1 MRSAVMKS
9 SISEIYDCL
18 SEVINAPES
27 FGLGGNP
34 PPRLVAILMRT
45 QEILMEQMNNAAET
59 PVVDDRL
66 AAELSQ
72 DADTKYYFFE
82 EEQTMK
88 PFNRV
93 LSRRMEQLHLST
105 NDVAVSLHTTI
116 KDVWDLRRGVML
128 PTEQRIAELALLL
141 GMTQENL
148 KAAVQEQVDGHNAG
162 DSKTCLPL

>member
-1 MRSAVMKS
+1 MRSGVMKS
-9 SISEIYDCL
+9 SISEIYDRL

-27 FGLGGNP
+27 FGLGENP
-34 PPRLVAILMRT
+34 PPRLLAILMRT
-45 QEILMEQMNNAAET
+45 REILMEQMNNAAEP

-72 DADTKYYFFE
+72 DTDTKYYFFE

-88 PFNRV
+88 PFSRV

-105 NDVAVSLHTTI
+105 SDVAVSLHTTI
-116 KDVWDLRRGVML
+116 RDVWDLRRGVML

-148 KAAVQEQVDGHNAG
+148 KAAVQEQANGHKAG
-162 DSKTCLPL
+162 DATKCLAL

>member
-1 MRSAVMKS
+1 MRPAVIES
-9 SISEIYDCL
+9 SISEICERL

-27 FGLGGNP
+27 FGLCENP
-34 PPRLVAILMRT
+34 PPRLLAILMRT
-45 QEILMEQMNNAAET
+45 REILIEQMDNATEI
-59 PVVDDRL
+59 PVADDRL

-72 DADTKYYFFE
+72 DTDTRYYFVE
-82 EEQTMK
+82 EEKTMK
-88 PFNRV
+88 AFNRL

-141 GMTQENL
+141 GMTRENL
-148 KAAVQEQVDGHNAG
+148 RTAVQEQVNGHNAG
-162 DSKTCLPL
+162 EATKCLAL